1 MGARID
7 PVTGPSQSRGAE
19 THVGLIGGSFDPI
32 HVGHT
37 SIAREVQDRLGLSR
51 TVFVPAGEP
60 PHKLDKRLA
69 EPEHRLAMVRL
80 AIARMPQFTVSRIDL
95 DRPGPCFSVDT
106 VRLFQ
111 DALGAKAQLYFL
123 IGADSLAELATW
135 YQPRRLLRLCH
146 VVAVERPGYHVART
160 EYERLFPGAPPVVY
174 IRLRSPVDVSSTDI
188 RRRIGQGRSIHGLVS
203 DAVEQYIQRHGLYRG
218 SRCHEDRP

>member
-1 MGARID
+1 M
-7 PVTGPSQSRGAE
+7 TGSSLLPGAE

-37 SIAREVQDRLGLSR
+37 SIAREVHDRLGLSR
-51 TVFVPAGEP
+51 MVFVPAGEP

-80 AIARMPQFTVSRIDL
+80 AIAGLSQFAVSRIDL

-106 VRLFQ
+106 VRLFR
-111 DALGAKAQLYFL
+111 DTLGVGAHLYFL

-135 YQPRRLLRLCH
+135 YQPRRLLRLCQ
-146 VVAVERPGYHVART
+146 VVAVERPGYHVAR
-160 EYERLFPGAPPVVY
+160 EEVERLFPAALPVVHVS
-174 IRLRSPVDVSSTDI
+174 LRSPVDVSSTDI
-188 RRRIGQGRSIHGLVS
+188 RRRIAQGRSIHGLVS
-203 DAVEQYIQRHGLYRG
+203 DAVEQYIQRHGLYR
-218 SRCHEDRP
+218 SSNSHFDVKT